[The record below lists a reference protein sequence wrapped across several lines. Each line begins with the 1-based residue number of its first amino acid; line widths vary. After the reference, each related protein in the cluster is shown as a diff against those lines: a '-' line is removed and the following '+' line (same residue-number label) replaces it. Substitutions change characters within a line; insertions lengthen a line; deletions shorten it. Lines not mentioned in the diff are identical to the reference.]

1 MATVPLPRMSLEQ
14 YLVLEERSERPHEF
28 HDGEVYEMESAT
40 FRHQQI
46 GLKFLFAVRPPLIDG
61 GCEIYFPGT
70 RVATSRK
77 GLYTYPDFVIVCG
90 QPKFW
95 DTDANTLANPKVLV
109 EILSP
114 TTMDYDLG
122 TKFKLYRDLTSLEE
136 YVTIHQ
142 DEPLI
147 EHHVRQPDGSW
158 LIRDLRGPDATLR
171 LGSVGVEIGLHTI
184 YEGIEF
190 DPQ

>member
-1 MATVPLPRMSLEQ
+1 MATAPLARMSLEQ
-14 YLVLEERSERPHEF
+14 YLALEETSETRHEF

-46 GLKFLFAVRPPLIDG
+46 GTQFHGGVRPALKAR
-61 GCEIYFPGT
+61 GCEIHSQGT

-77 GLYTYPDFVIVCG
+77 GLYTYPDYVIMCG

-95 DTDANTLANPKVLV
+95 DTDPDTLSNPNVLV

-114 TTMDYDLG
+114 STMDYNLG
-122 TKFKLYRDLTSLEE
+122 TKFRLYRDLTSLEE

-158 LIRDLRGPDATLR
+158 LIRDLQGIDATLR
-171 LGSVGVEIGLHTI
+171 LASVGVEISLRTI

-190 DPQ
+190 DPR

>member
-1 MATVPLPRMSLEQ
+1 MATAPLPRMSLEQ
-14 YLVLEERSERPHEF
+14 YLELEERSERLHEF

-46 GLKFLFAVRPPLIDG
+46 GTQFLGGVRPALKAR
-61 GCEIYFPGT
+61 GCEIHCTGT
-70 RVATSRK
+70 RVATSRT
-77 GLYTYPDFVIVCG
+77 GLYTYPDLVIFSG

-95 DTDANTLANPKVLV
+95 DTDPNTLANPRVLV

-114 TTMDYDLG
+114 STMDYNFG
-122 TKFKLYRDLTSLEE
+122 TKFRLYRDLNSLEE

-158 LIRDLRGPDATLR
+158 LIRDLQGPDATLR
-171 LGSVGVEIGLHTI
+171 LASVGVEIGLSAI

-190 DPQ
+190 DPR